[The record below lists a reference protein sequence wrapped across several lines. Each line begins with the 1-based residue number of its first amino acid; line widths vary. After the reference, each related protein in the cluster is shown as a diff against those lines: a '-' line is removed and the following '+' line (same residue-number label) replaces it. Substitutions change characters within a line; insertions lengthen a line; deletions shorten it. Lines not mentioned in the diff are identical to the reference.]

1 MAQGITKQK
10 ISREKDM
17 DAKRHDRMMDRA
29 RTADTKK
36 KNMSELS
43 NNKMGQYV
51 RKAGADIAKKAG
63 AGDTDKAKAR
73 VKGVSKAMDK
83 MDTNRLFGKQ

>member
-29 RTADTKK
+29 RTSDTKK
-36 KNMSELS
+36 KNMSE
-43 NNKMGQYV
+43 Q
-51 RKAGADIAKKAG
+51 
-63 AGDTDKAKAR
+63 
-73 VKGVSKAMDK
+73 
-83 MDTNRLFGKQ
+83 